1 MKIRSVQKQFLDRLT
16 LAGLSLES
24 LTPTAGI
31 EMMLRFYEEERVD
44 RCALDDDGD
53 LLQFQWGL
61 YDWGEGERFELNISR
76 QLMTTEV
83 AGDEQIRQL
92 ALTFGYAPTPA
103 LSEAG
108 DGDQWCDTP
117 EGLDEFR
124 QFITACAGMQAVAG
138 HTHERVDLT
147 LDEM

>member
-1 MKIRSVQKQFLDRLT
+1 MKFRAVHKLFLDRLT
-16 LAGLSLES
+16 LAGLTLET
-24 LTPTAGI
+24 LTPASGI

-44 RCALDDDGD
+44 RCSLDDDGD

-76 QLMTTEV
+76 QLMTNEV

-92 ALTFGYAPTPA
+92 ALTFGFAPTPA
-103 LSEAG
+103 LAEAG

-124 QFITACAGMQAVAG
+124 QFITTSAGMQATTG
-138 HTHERVDLT
+138 HLPERVDLT
-147 LDEM
+147 WDEV